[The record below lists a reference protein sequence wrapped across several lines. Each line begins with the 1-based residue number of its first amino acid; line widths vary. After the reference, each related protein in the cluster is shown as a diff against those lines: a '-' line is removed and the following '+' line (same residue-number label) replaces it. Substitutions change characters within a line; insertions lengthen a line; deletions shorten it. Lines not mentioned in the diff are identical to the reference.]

1 MGSGVSSVRKGYK
14 EVKDDVELETD
25 NNDKVEVGG
34 EVLNSNSD
42 FVLDWR
48 TKWLEAYRQ
57 IVNKR
62 EKGDQYSTIH

>member
-1 MGSGVSSVRKGYK
+1 MGSGVSSARKGYTEEK
-14 EVKDDVELETD
+14 DEVEADNTD
-25 NNDKVEVGG
+25 TVVVGG
-34 EVLNSNSD
+34 GVMNSNSY

-48 TKWLEAYRQ
+48 TKWLDAYRM

>member
-1 MGSGVSSVRKGYK
+1 MGSGGSSARKGYK
-14 EVKDDVELETD
+14 EEKDE
-25 NNDKVEVGG
+25 VEVEADNTDTVVVGG
-34 EVLNSNSD
+34 GVMNSNSD

-48 TKWLEAYRQ
+48 TKWLDAYRM